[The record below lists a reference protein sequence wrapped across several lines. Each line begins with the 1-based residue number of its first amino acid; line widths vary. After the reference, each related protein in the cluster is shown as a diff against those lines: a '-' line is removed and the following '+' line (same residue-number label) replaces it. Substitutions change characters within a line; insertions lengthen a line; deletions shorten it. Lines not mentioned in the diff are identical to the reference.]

1 MQKPVQ
7 IDLEKKKSRVERKIT
22 LCCEF
27 QLSLKNCALNNQNQ
41 APENYEQEK
50 QAPENYDISRMA
62 ENLMEKNQEKYSVV
76 GTLGK
81 RKREIKGL
89 TEKNHRKHRS
99 KKKTLE
105 NILSTAKSTVLKRKE
120 CANGNK
126 SKRQKISLNHCS
138 PWKQNGY
145 GLRRQLLSMKLVKSQ
160 QFKSPLNYR
169 SFINLKSLPIIDPK

>member
-62 ENLMEKNQEKYSVV
+62 ENLMEKNQEKNSVV
-76 GTLGK
+76 GTLGI

-99 KKKTLE
+99 KKKNSGKYIIYSQKHSPEKKRMCKWEQKQKAENLSESLQSLE
-105 NILSTAKSTVLKRKE
+105 IEWLWFEEAT
-120 CANGNK
+120 
-126 SKRQKISLNHCS
+126 
-138 PWKQNGY
+138 
-145 GLRRQLLSMKLVKSQ
+145 
-160 QFKSPLNYR
+160 
-169 SFINLKSLPIIDPK
+169 PKYEAC